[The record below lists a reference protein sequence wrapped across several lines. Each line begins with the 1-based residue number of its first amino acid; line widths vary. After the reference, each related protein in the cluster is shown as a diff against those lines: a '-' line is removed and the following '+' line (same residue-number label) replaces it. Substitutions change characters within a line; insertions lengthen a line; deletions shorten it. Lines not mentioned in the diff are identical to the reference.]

1 MRGAMSHK
9 VGIWIDH
16 RKAVIVST
24 SGGLVTTTTLQSE
37 VEPHPRYSGLAGE
50 AGGEKR
56 YEARHAE
63 SLHHYYDAVIAQM
76 GEPDAVL
83 ILGPGEAKLELEE
96 RLSRASNT
104 SERTVD
110 VETSAALTDQQLLAQ
125 VKEHFRIDR

>member
-1 MRGAMSHK
+1 
-9 VGIWIDH
+9 
-16 RKAVIVST
+16 
-24 SGGLVTTTTLQSE
+24 
-37 VEPHPRYSGLAGE
+37 
-50 AGGEKR
+50 
-56 YEARHAE
+56 
-63 SLHHYYDAVIAQM
+63 M